1 MKPVLIAALASLVL
15 AATPNHA
22 DAAGKGS
29 KCPPGLA
36 KKTPACVPPGLAKKG
51 VTAVDRGYDIGD
63 RIPDTE
69 YVILAEG
76 DRVIFDGREYVVV
89 DTDNGTVLRRGDD
102 WIIRCLAPKAQYWKR
117 GEPFHLYHRDT
128 NKYLGTTKSV
138 EFTRD
143 NCGSGCPIMGQLEA
157 FGRGT
162 NDKYTIF
169 KVEQGIHLSV

>member
-1 MKPVLIAALASLVL
+1 MGTNDQFRLLRSFRFRKSNAIRIDRPRQGTHLIELLLHESIAHFFLARVVSSYARLFLIEIACYVVFDSPL
-15 AATPNHA
+15 SRQQEISAFGNG
-22 DAAGKGS
+22 DGKG
-29 KCPPGLA
+29 
-36 KKTPACVPPGLAKKG
+36 
-51 VTAVDRGYDIGD
+51 
-63 RIPDTE
+63 
-69 YVILAEG
+69 
-76 DRVIFDGREYVVV
+76 DG
-89 DTDNGTVLRRGDD
+89 GDD

>member
-76 DRVIFDGREYVVV
+76 DRVSFDGREYVVV

-102 WIIRCLAPKAQYWKR
+102 WYRLPRDRTSDYVRIGDALVKVNRETKQVIDFIRLAD
-117 GEPFHLYHRDT
+117 L
-128 NKYLGTTKSV
+128 
-138 EFTRD
+138 
-143 NCGSGCPIMGQLEA
+143 I
-157 FGRGT
+157 
-162 NDKYTIF
+162 
-169 KVEQGIHLSV
+169 LS

>member
-102 WIIRCLAPKAQYWKR
+102 WYRLPRDRTSDYVRIGDALVKVNRETKQVIDFIRLAD
-117 GEPFHLYHRDT
+117 L
-128 NKYLGTTKSV
+128 
-138 EFTRD
+138 
-143 NCGSGCPIMGQLEA
+143 I
-157 FGRGT
+157 
-162 NDKYTIF
+162 
-169 KVEQGIHLSV
+169 LS